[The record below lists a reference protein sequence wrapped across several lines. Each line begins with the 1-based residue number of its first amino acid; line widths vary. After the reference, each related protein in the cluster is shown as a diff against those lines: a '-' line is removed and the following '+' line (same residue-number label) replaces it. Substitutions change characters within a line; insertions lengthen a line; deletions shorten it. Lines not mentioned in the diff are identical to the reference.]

1 MKINKLVCLCSTV
14 LLGSPIL
21 TTTTVIA
28 ESIDENGW
36 NQMTPPV
43 GGQTEPNTLLESKVN
58 IPTEGTTQTL
68 MDPLSSS
75 ETPSAK
81 ETTEELPKGENLE
94 TSSSSVS
101 ETGEEETSTSSTD
114 NKEEANESNSST
126 EEAVVPSDSAETV
139 SSEEKT
145 KTATAAEAT
154 TLGWKITVSGTDAE
168 IEGYVGSDVD
178 RVIPTLEDLQ
188 AADPATYGSCTQVVI
203 RNNIL
208 GNAAVGATSL
218 SISTNGSK
226 VKMKDTSLAS
236 AFSHTGGIKSINLN
250 NLDTS
255 NVTDMSRMFFD
266 CSGLTNVDV
275 SNLDTSNVTS
285 MSNMFYLCSSLT
297 SLDVSNF
304 NTSNVTNMSRMFS
317 QCSKLTSLDVS
328 KFDTS
333 NVTDMSY
340 MFSWCKNLTNLD
352 VSNFNTSNVTN
363 MSYMFSVCKGLT
375 SLDVSK
381 FDTSNVTD
389 MSYMFGNDMYGDGLT
404 LTNLDVSNFDT
415 SNVTNM
421 SYMFARFSSL
431 TSLDVSKFD
440 TSNVTDMTW
449 MFEGCSD
456 LTNLDVSNFNTSNVT
471 NMSYMFYLC
480 SSLTSLDVSDFN
492 TSNVTNM
499 NGMFGSCPGLISLD
513 VSNFDTSKVTDM
525 SEMFSQCSSLTNLD
539 VSKFD
544 TSNVT
549 DMSWMFSQCSSLTN
563 LDVSNFNTLNVTN
576 MVIMFSGCSGL
587 TSLDLSNFN
596 TSNVTSMSNMFY
608 QCSKLTSLDLS
619 NFNTSNVTNMSYMFS
634 QCSKLTSLDLSS
646 FDMSNVTNMNGM
658 FYWQYYSSTTYPLLI
673 KIDKSNTK
681 LLNYNYSSDNRVPAG
696 PNLDPNGGSFSGG
709 TTQTKSYLEKVALTT
724 EEYAE
729 KEKLD
734 NFKKFIQDNTP
745 TKSGVRFGGWQDA
758 QGNTPDQVTNPL
770 DQLTTTY
777 MAQWKQDP
785 NVPQGSVKPLPNS
798 QELLSLY
805 YLPTQFSIPTTQLN
819 QTGEQIIPFDNG
831 NNFHVGIKDIQSGT
845 SWQLNAQLVWNTPG
859 LETSY
864 IQTKNTTGQVNE
876 NQNDGQTDVKDTDFQ
891 ITTDVVGEK
900 DVIISETETTIMKS
914 DQTNLNGFYDY
925 ALGQADLVIPDAKMI
940 QPNNYKGTVN
950 WNLIQAP

>member
-68 MDPLSSS
+68 MDPFSSS

-101 ETGEEETSTSSTD
+101 ETGEEETNTSSTD
-114 NKEEANESNSST
+114 NEEEANESNSST

-145 KTATAAEAT
+145 KNASTAKAT
-154 TLGWKITVSGTDAE
+154 TLADWAITVSGTDAE
-168 IEGYVGSDVD
+168 ITGYVGSDAD
-178 RVIPTLEDLQ
+178 RVIPTLEDLK
-188 AADPATYGSCTQVVI
+188 AADPATYGSCTQAVI
-203 RNNIL
+203 GNNGL
-208 GNAAVGATSL
+208 SGAAKNATSL
-218 SISTNGSK
+218 SMSTNGSK
-226 VKMKDTSLAS
+226 VKYTDIALA
-236 AFSHTGGIKSINLN
+236 HTFEYNDDIVSITLN
-250 NLDTS
+250 NLDIS
-255 NVTDMSRMFFD
+255 NVTDMALLFSY
-266 CSGLTNVDV
+266 CNNLTSVDL
-275 SNLDTSNVTS
+275 SNLDTSNVTT
-285 MSNMFYLCSSLT
+285 MSSLFQESP
-297 SLDVSNF
+297 SL
-304 NTSNVTNMSRMFS
+304 
-317 QCSKLTSLDVS
+317 
-328 KFDTS
+328 
-333 NVTDMSY
+333 
-340 MFSWCKNLTNLD
+340 KNINLGG
-352 VSNFNTSNVTN
+352 
-363 MSYMFSVCKGLT
+363 K
-375 SLDVSK
+375 
-381 FDTSNVTD
+381 
-389 MSYMFGNDMYGDGLT
+389 
-404 LTNLDVSNFDT
+404 
-415 SNVTNM
+415 
-421 SYMFARFSSL
+421 
-431 TSLDVSKFD
+431 
-440 TSNVTDMTW
+440 
-449 MFEGCSD
+449 
-456 LTNLDVSNFNTSNVT
+456 
-471 NMSYMFYLC
+471 
-480 SSLTSLDVSDFN
+480 
-492 TSNVTNM
+492 
-499 NGMFGSCPGLISLD
+499 
-513 VSNFDTSKVTDM
+513 
-525 SEMFSQCSSLTNLD
+525 
-539 VSKFD
+539 
-544 TSNVT
+544 
-549 DMSWMFSQCSSLTN
+549 
-563 LDVSNFNTLNVTN
+563 
-576 MVIMFSGCSGL
+576 
-587 TSLDLSNFN
+587 FN
-596 TSNVTSMSNMFY
+596 TSNVTSMNGMFNYIPSLTILDLSNFNTANVTNMKNMFTG
-608 QCSKLTSLDLS
+608 CTSLTSLDLS
-619 NFNTSNVTNMSYMFS
+619 NFNTSNVTNMSYMFDGCTS
-634 QCSKLTSLDLSS
+634 LTSLDLSN
-646 FDMSNVTNMNGM
+646 FNTSNVTNMSYM
-658 FYWQYYSSTTYPLLI
+658 FDGCTSLTSLDLSNFNTANVTNMSNMFASSPSLTSLDLRNWDMSSVQTMQDMFTIINSSGPTPLLI
-673 KIDKSNTK
+673 KIDKSNTT
-681 LLNYNYSSDNRVPAG
+681 LLNYNYHYRCPWG
-696 PNLDPNGGSFSGG
+696 PYLNPKDGSFSDNDGLFYLDSNNSRV
-709 TTQTKSYLEKVALTT
+709 KSYFGKVALTT

-770 DQLTTTY
+770 DQLTTIY

-785 NVPQGSVKPLPNS
+785 NAPQGSVKPLPNS

-819 QTGEQIIPFDNG
+819 QAGEQIIPFDNG

-876 NQNDGQTDVKDTDFQ
+876 NQNDGRTDVKDTDFQ
-891 ITTDVVGEK
+891 TTTDVVGEK

-940 QPNNYKGTVN
+940 QPNNYKGTIN

>member
-68 MDPLSSS
+68 MDPFSSS

-126 EEAVVPSDSAETV
+126 EEAVVPSVSAETV

-145 KTATAAEAT
+145 KTATAAKAT
-154 TLGWKITVSGTDAE
+154 TLADWQITVSGTDAE
-168 IEGYVGSDVD
+168 IEGYVGSDTD
-178 RVIPTLEDLQ
+178 RVIPTLEDLK
-188 AADPATYGSCTQVVI
+188 AADPATYGSCTQAVI
-203 RNNIL
+203 GKDALQNISR
-208 GNAAVGATSL
+208 GRGSATRISV
-218 SISTNGSK
+218 STNGSK
-226 VKMKDTSLAS
+226 VKVKDTDLSYTFNFNHDIES
-236 AFSHTGGIKSINLN
+236 VNLN

-255 NVTDMSRMFFD
+255 NVTDMNHMFSQSFSLKNVD
-266 CSGLTNVDV
+266 ISNIDTSKVTDMNWMFSDSLYLTSIDV
-275 SNLDTSNVTS
+275 SNIDTSSVTD
-285 MSNMFYLCSSLT
+285 MSWMFGGCSGLT

-304 NTSNVTNMSRMFS
+304 NTSNVTNMDNMFNN
-317 QCSKLTSLDVS
+317 CSGLTSLDVNN
-328 KFDTS
+328 FDTS
-333 NVTDMSY
+333 NVTNMKS
-340 MFSWCKNLTNLD
+340 MFNNCS
-352 VSNFNTSNVTN
+352 
-363 MSYMFSVCKGLT
+363 GLT
-375 SLDVSK
+375 S
-381 FDTSNVTD
+381 
-389 MSYMFGNDMYGDGLT
+389 
-404 LTNLDVSNFDT
+404 LDVSNFDT

-421 SYMFARFSSL
+421 S
-431 TSLDVSKFD
+431 
-440 TSNVTDMTW
+440 W
-449 MFEGCSD
+449 MFGGCSG
-456 LTNLDVSNFNTSNVT
+456 LT
-471 NMSYMFYLC
+471 
-480 SSLTSLDVSDFN
+480 
-492 TSNVTNM
+492 
-499 NGMFGSCPGLISLD
+499 SLD
-513 VSNFDTSKVTDM
+513 VSNFDTS
-525 SEMFSQCSSLTNLD
+525 
-539 VSKFD
+539 
-544 TSNVT
+544 NVT
-549 DMSWMFSQCSSLTN
+549 SMSW
-563 LDVSNFNTLNVTN
+563 
-576 MVIMFSGCSGL
+576 MFSGCSGL
-587 TSLDLSNFN
+587 TSLDVSNFN
-596 TSNVTSMSNMFY
+596 TSKVANMYSMFFG
-608 QCSKLTSLDLS
+608 CSGLTSLDVS
-619 NFNTSNVTNMSYMFS
+619 NWNMKNVTDMDDMFEAR
-634 QCSKLTSLDLSS
+634 SS
-646 FDMSNVTNMNGM
+646 AI
-658 FYWQYYSSTTYPLLI
+658 LLL

-729 KEKLD
+729 KEKID
-734 NFKKFIQDNTP
+734 NFKQFIQDNTP

-758 QGNTPDQVTNPL
+758 QGNTPGQVANPL

-777 MAQWKQDP
+777 IAQWKQYP
-785 NVPQGSVKPLPNS
+785 NAPQGSTMSTINIGD
-798 QELLSLY
+798 LSY
-805 YLPTQFSIPTTQLN
+805 YYVPTQFSIPTTQLN
-819 QTGEQIIPFDNG
+819 QTGEQIIPFDHG
-831 NNFHVGIKDIQSGT
+831 NNFHVGIKADKNMFV
-845 SWQLNAQLVWNTPG
+845 WQLNARLVWNTPD

-891 ITTDVVGEK
+891 TTTDVVGEK

-914 DQTNLNGFYDY
+914 DQTNLTGVYDY
-925 ALGQADLVIPDAKMI
+925 ALGQADLVIPDAKWI
-940 QPNNYKGTVN
+940 EPNNYTGTVI